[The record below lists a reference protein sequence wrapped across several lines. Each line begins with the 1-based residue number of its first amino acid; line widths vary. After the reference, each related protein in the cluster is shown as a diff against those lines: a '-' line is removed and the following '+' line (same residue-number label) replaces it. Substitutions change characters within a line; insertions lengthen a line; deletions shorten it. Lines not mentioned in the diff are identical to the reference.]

1 VKTRSANW
9 LWIAAAAFLVAAC
22 NFTKLAYTNAA
33 LAYDNAAPM
42 LTWVVDEYVDLSG
55 PQREWVRQR
64 LNRAMDWHRARELPR
79 YRDFFQRGSQQA
91 EGPIPMAELEHAHA
105 ELQARY
111 HQALERVL
119 PDAAE
124 LLAQLDAEQ
133 VEHLQGKLEEN
144 DRKFMKE
151 TVKRRIPERR
161 RDQAEKWIDHLE
173 SWVGPLERSQR
184 ELVLEHV
191 RGYPDMAAERLAD
204 RRYREREILRLVRS
218 KPAREDAIATLR
230 KLFIETGTWRDPEY
244 QRKLRERDRQTFRML
259 SALSETFTPEQRAK
273 LAKRCRG
280 YVRDIGEI
288 TASNAPARTGGS

>member
-1 VKTRSANW
+1 MKARNAHW
-9 LWIAAAAFLVAAC
+9 FLILAAAFLVAAC

-64 LNRAMDWHRARELPR
+64 LNHAMDWHRARELPR
-79 YRDFFQRGSQQA
+79 YRAFFERVSQQA
-91 EGPIPMAELEHAHA
+91 NGPIPVAELQQAHA
-105 ELQARY
+105 ELQVRY
-111 HQALERVL
+111 HQALERLL

-133 VEHLQGKLEEN
+133 VEHLQNKLEEN
-144 DRKFMKE
+144 DRKFLKE
-151 TVKRRIPERR
+151 TVKRGIPERR
-161 RDQAEKWIDHLE
+161 REQASKWIDHLE
-173 SWVGPLERSQR
+173 SWVGSLEPAQR
-184 ELVLEHV
+184 DLVLEHV
-191 RGYPDMAAERLAD
+191 RGYADIAAERLAD
-204 RRYREREILRLVRS
+204 RRYREAEVLRLVRS
-218 KPAREDAIATLR
+218 KPTREEAVATLR
-230 KLFIETGTWRDPEY
+230 KLFIETSTWRDPQY

-273 LAKRCRG
+273 LAMRCRG